1 MPKIDNSTTQPL
13 RVAMFGLG
21 TVGTGVAQLLLTES
35 ERMARRAGRTIEL
48 HHVVVRNPAQ
58 QRDIALPDGILH
70 GDAERAMAD
79 PNIDLVVEL
88 MGGLDTART
97 VVRRALEAGK
107 DVVTANK
114 ALLSVH
120 GAELFE
126 LARERGRVVA
136 FEAAVAGGIPIV
148 AGIGQC
154 LSANQITAIEAI
166 LNGTSNFILSQMA
179 STGESFAAVLAEAQ
193 RLGYAESDP
202 TMDIDGTDAAQKL
215 SILVQLAFG
224 TKVGTDQFLKQGI
237 ASLSAVDLSYAQE
250 LGYAIKVLAV
260 ARLTD
265 QRLEMHVQPTLV
277 RAERPLASVDGPL
290 NMIAVEGDAVGTV
303 WWSGPGAGRMAT
315 ASAVV
320 ADIIDVAVGRTAAT
334 FRHLDL
340 WAQNAPVEILPL
352 SEIRRRSYFR
362 FHVEDRPHVVADI
375 AHILGRHEISLASI
389 IQHEAPERL
398 AMDESGQSD
407 AAETASP
414 PVVPLVVMTHRT
426 SEGQLRAAERELE
439 KLTSLRCPWMRMPV
453 AD

>member
-1 MPKIDNSTTQPL
+1 MSQPL

-21 TVGTGVAQLLLTES
+21 TVGTGVTHLLLNES
-35 ERMARRAGRTIEL
+35 ERMARRTGRSIEL
-48 HHVVVRNPAQ
+48 RHVVVRDAT
-58 QRDIALPDGILH
+58 QRRDLALPEGILH
-70 GDAERAMAD
+70 DDAERALTD
-79 PNIDLVVEL
+79 PEVDLVVEL
-88 MGGLDTART
+88 MGGLDTARM
-97 VVRRALEAGK
+97 VVRRALESGK

-120 GAELFE
+120 GTELFQ
-126 LARERGRVVA
+126 LARELGRVIA

-154 LSANQITAIEAI
+154 LAANQITAIEAI
-166 LNGTSNFILSQMA
+166 LNGTSNFILSQMN
-179 STGESFAAVLAEAQ
+179 STGESFDAVLAEAQ
-193 RLGYAESDP
+193 RLGYAEADP
-202 TMDIDGTDAAQKL
+202 TMDIDGTDAGQKL
-215 SILVQLAFG
+215 SILVQMAFG

-237 ASLSAVDLSYAQE
+237 ESLSAVDLSYARE

-265 QRLEMHVQPTLV
+265 DRLEMHVQPTLV
-277 RAERPLASVDGPL
+277 RTDRPLASVDGAL

-320 ADIIDVAVGRTAAT
+320 ADIIDVAVGRAAAT

-340 WAQNAPVEILPL
+340 WGRNAPIEILPS

-389 IQHEAPERL
+389 IQHEAPEQEVPEKSTQ
-398 AMDESGQSD
+398 MD
-407 AAETASP
+407 AAEGSP
-414 PVVPLVVMTHRT
+414 PIVPLIVMTHRA
-426 SEGQLRAAERELE
+426 SEGQLRAAEAELE
-439 KLTSLRCPWMRMPV
+439 LLTSLRRPWMRMPV